1 MENFPARPVEE
12 VTGVFVCFVFVFV
25 CKQEIHG
32 NLALLQE
39 EDVAVLLDK
48 SCHLCGF
55 SMNIWEKRQPGGLL
69 AGTLA
74 RGKPE

>member
-1 MENFPARPVEE
+1 M
-12 VTGVFVCFVFVFV
+12 FV

-55 SMNIWEKRQPGGLL
+55 SMTVWEKRQPGGLL

>member
-1 MENFPARPVEE
+1 M
-12 VTGVFVCFVFVFV
+12 FV
-25 CKQEIHG
+25 CKQEIHE
-32 NLALLQE
+32 NLVLLQE

-55 SMNIWEKRQPGGLL
+55 SMKIWEKRQPGGLL

-74 RGKPE
+74 RGKHE